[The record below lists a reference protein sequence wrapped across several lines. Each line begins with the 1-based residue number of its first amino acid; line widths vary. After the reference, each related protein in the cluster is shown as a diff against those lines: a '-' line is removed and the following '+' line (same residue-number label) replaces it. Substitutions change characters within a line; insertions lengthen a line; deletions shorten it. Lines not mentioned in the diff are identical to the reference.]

1 MHSIWSR
8 GNTIF
13 AFTLTVLSAV
23 TLVFLIIFG
32 RLIYFQFIFQM
43 AFLTSM
49 FAVKS
54 VKVEIS
60 AANPRMWVF

>member
-23 TLVFLIIFG
+23 TLVFLNFFEG
-32 RLIYFQFIFQM
+32 
-43 AFLTSM
+43 
-49 FAVKS
+49 
-54 VKVEIS
+54 
-60 AANPRMWVF
+60 